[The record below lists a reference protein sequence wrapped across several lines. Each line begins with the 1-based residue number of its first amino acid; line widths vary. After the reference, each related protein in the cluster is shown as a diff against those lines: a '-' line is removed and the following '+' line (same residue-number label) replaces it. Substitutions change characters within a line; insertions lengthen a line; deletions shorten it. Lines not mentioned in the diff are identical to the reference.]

1 MGTERTLTRVQPSVR
16 FGRVGLRFAPVRPNN
31 GVMAHVSRPLI
42 GLLVA
47 TVAAFAVWTIA
58 LKPSSSSSGG
68 ADNPTSGAYQSAIA
82 QAHQAVTTSAKASG
96 ADGAPVTSTPT
107 TTAPG
112 ATTTTAHTSAA
123 AGAAKVTK
131 TTTTTKATTSTKAVN
146 AAAAARRVSVATTAL
161 RAHKVLALLF
171 YNATAADD
179 QAVEG
184 ELAAASVN
192 NARVVKLDVPV
203 AELNRYPFITNRVQV
218 NSSPTLILIDR
229 SGQATTIVGF
239 ADRFEIAQRI
249 ADALAVPVK

>member
-1 MGTERTLTRVQPSVR
+1 
-16 FGRVGLRFAPVRPNN
+16 
-31 GVMAHVSRPLI
+31 MAHVSRPLI

-58 LKPSSSSSGG
+58 LKPGSSSGG
-68 ADNPTSGAYQSAIA
+68 GANNPTSGAYQSAIA

-107 TTAPG
+107 TTSAPR
-112 ATTTTAHTSAA
+112 ATTTTATTAQTTAA

-131 TTTTTKATTSTKAVN
+131 TTTTKITTSAKAVN
-146 AAAAARRVSVATTAL
+146 AAAAAHRVSVATTAL
-161 RAHKVLALLF
+161 RAHKVLAILF
-171 YNATAADD
+171 FNGAAADD

-192 NARVVKLDVPV
+192 KAKVVKLDVPV
-203 AELNRYPFITNRVQV
+203 AQLNRYPFITNRVQV